1 VSLDPTK
8 QKQLM
13 GDQPSD
19 SSSSTSVSSVGHG
32 GSLTY
37 VRGGS
42 SAFGRGSS
50 STLDR
55 DRGGSSTLDRGSS
68 LGRGG
73 KASRQMPATTRS
85 ASRGVE
91 SSGIYHLS
99 QSNAVVSVFH
109 RQLLCSVGFSVNS
122 ADAVRV
128 IFLFHF

>member
-1 VSLDPTK
+1 
-8 QKQLM
+8 M

-19 SSSSTSVSSVGHG
+19 SSSSTSVSSVGQHG
-32 GSLTY
+32 GSLTF

-50 STLDR
+50 SAL

-68 LGRGG
+68 SGRGG
-73 KASRQMPATTRS
+73 KVSRQMPATTRS

-91 SSGIYHLS
+91 SSGIHLLS

-109 RQLLCSVGFSVNS
+109 RQLLCSVGFSVKS

-128 IFLFHF
+128 ISLFHF